1 MFLFFLCILHL
12 LWELSF
18 IQHFLKRLGN
28 FFKLE
33 TLQAGERKLEMICCG
48 GNPGFK
54 SGLF

>member
-18 IQHFLKRLGN
+18 IQHFLKRLGD
-28 FFKLE
+28 FFKLK